1 LERLPLAGILDD
13 DRPAVAADVDERPLL
28 PRLVSDDDDRNT
40 ARPAGNHVVLAEDAD
55 VLPRPAEDRVLLALQ
70 HRGVAVPAPRRRGHF
85 SHLAAP
91 RHRLQDARMSSV
103 GEPEP
108 IIYRTEV
115 LAIIGALADIV
126 VELRWLRDYFE
137 EDDEE
142 EEDEGRA

>member
-1 LERLPLAGILDD
+1 
-13 DRPAVAADVDERPLL
+13 
-28 PRLVSDDDDRNT
+28 
-40 ARPAGNHVVLAEDAD
+40 
-55 VLPRPAEDRVLLALQ
+55 
-70 HRGVAVPAPRRRGHF
+70 
-85 SHLAAP
+85 
-91 RHRLQDARMSSV
+91 MSSV
-103 GEPEP
+103 GEPGP